1 MGTTKVSL
9 KPLHKITQLRKL
21 LHDGKCIS
29 VENTGNGMFTLTF
42 QIDTQDN
49 DELLQDL
56 ALIFDNG
63 KPQAFI
69 SLPYHWNNANEG

>member
-9 KPLHKITQLRKL
+9 KPLHKIAQLRKL
-21 LHDGKCIS
+21 QEGSCIS
-29 VENTGNGMFTLTF
+29 VGNEGNGMFTLTF
-42 QIDTQDN
+42 RIDSQGEN
-49 DELLQDL
+49 ELLQDL